1 MNPPILQLDKV
12 SRHFG
17 GLKAVDEVSLS
28 VQTGAIH
35 ALIGPNGA
43 GKSTLFNL
51 ITGVNP
57 LSGGRILFQ
66 GQAVEHLPA
75 HRRIQAGMA
84 RSFQNLQLFGDMS
97 VLENVMVGCHPRTRS
112 TLWDALL
119 NSPRQRR
126 ENRQSQERAMHLLEQ
141 VGLQAKAGQPAGSLS
156 YGEGKLMEIA
166 RAMASEPSLVLLD
179 EPLAGL
185 PAGAIEHVEQAIR
198 YLQSQNVTT
207 VLVEHNVRV
216 VMRLSDRITVL
227 NNGRRIADGT
237 PEQVRKDPAVL
248 DAYLGEGHHA

>member
-1 MNPPILQLDKV
+1 MNSPILQLDKV

-17 GLKAVDEVSLS
+17 GLKAVDDVSLS
-28 VQTGAIH
+28 VQTGSIH

-57 LSGGRILFQ
+57 VSGGRILFQ

-75 HRRIQAGMA
+75 HRRTQAGMA

-141 VGLQAKAGQPAGSLS
+141 VGLLAKAGQPAGSLS

-237 PEQVRKDPAVL
+237 PEQVRVDPAVL

>member
-1 MNPPILQLDKV
+1 MSAPILQLDKV

-17 GLKAVDEVSLS
+17 GLKAVDEVSLT
-28 VQTGAIH
+28 VQPGAIH

-57 LSGGRILFQ
+57 VSSGRILFQ
-66 GQAVEHLPA
+66 GRPVEHLPA
-75 HRRIQAGMA
+75 HLRIQAGMA
-84 RSFQNLQLFGDMS
+84 RSFQNLQLFADMT

-119 NSPRQRR
+119 NSRRQRR
-126 ENRQSQERAMHLLEQ
+126 ENRLGRERAMHLLEQ
-141 VGLQAKAGQPAGSLS
+141 LGLQAKAGQPAGALS

-198 YLQSQNVTT
+198 FLQGQKVTT

-216 VMRLSDRITVL
+216 VMRLSDHITVL
-227 NNGRRIADGT
+227 NNGRRIADGA
-237 PEQVRKDPAVL
+237 PAQVREDPAVL

>member
-1 MNPPILQLDKV
+1 
-12 SRHFG
+12 
-17 GLKAVDEVSLS
+17 
-28 VQTGAIH
+28 
-35 ALIGPNGA
+35 
-43 GKSTLFNL
+43 
-51 ITGVNP
+51 
-57 LSGGRILFQ
+57 
-66 GQAVEHLPA
+66 
-75 HRRIQAGMA
+75 
-84 RSFQNLQLFGDMS
+84 
-97 VLENVMVGCHPRTRS
+97 
-112 TLWDALL
+112 
-119 NSPRQRR
+119 
-126 ENRQSQERAMHLLEQ
+126 
-141 VGLQAKAGQPAGSLS
+141 
-156 YGEGKLMEIA
+156 MEIA

-237 PEQVRKDPAVL
+237 PEQVRVDPAVL